1 MNNPAHSTPEDG
13 FYRLTD
19 IVRTTTNRGKA
30 TRLPIGRT
38 TWLDGIKEG
47 KFPAPKKIGSL
58 LVWPKSQIHELE
70 RRIAAGELSGV

>member
-1 MNNPAHSTPEDG
+1 MSQHPPSTTEGG

-19 IVRTTTNRGKA
+19 LVRCPSNKGKP

-38 TWLDGIKEG
+38 NWFDGIKDG
-47 KFPAPKKIGSL
+47 KFPAGTKIGNL

-70 RRIAAGELSGV
+70 ERIAAGELEGD